1 MVETRAG
8 AFGEDGLI
16 QRRYMAGVCGEK
28 DWLVCEYIMKE
39 DAMGW
44 GLIFEGSEG
53 ILCALMGSRA
63 SSASIENVGN
73 QISSPGAIKVHFCV
87 IPENE
92 CSLLSCLYTK
102 TPIRLYIYI
111 YVSESS
117 YTNHS
122 FSSLPRAVYLRSC
135 TNNIFFVSG

>member
-1 MVETRAG
+1 
-8 AFGEDGLI
+8 
-16 QRRYMAGVCGEK
+16 MAGVCGEK

-111 YVSESS
+111 YMFLKAVIPTILFQV
-117 YTNHS
+117 Y
-122 FSSLPRAVYLRSC
+122 RALC
-135 TNNIFFVSG
+135 TCARVQIIFFLYRDEDVEFIWGVAG